1 MLRNRTLIPPLSIHT
16 LDGRVVRA
24 WVFKQKKNLVVAFLD
39 ASCGSCEG
47 FLQQLA
53 AQSSAL
59 RAREAVVLVALLEA
73 PSARLAESL
82 PPEILVGCEMS
93 GRAARAF
100 LGDDALSLARHAA
113 SSRGLERHGIFVTDR
128 YGELFAQWVSRGHE
142 FPAVG
147 EILASIDYAEMACD
161 QCGAP
166 AWPADA

>member
-16 LDGRVVRA
+16 PDGRVVRA
-24 WVFKQKKNLVVAFLD
+24 WDFKQKKNLLVVFLD
-39 ASCGSCEG
+39 ASCGPCEG
-47 FLQQLA
+47 FLQRIA
-53 AQSSAL
+53 AQSAAL

-73 PSARLAESL
+73 PSARLAEAL
-82 PPEILVGCEMS
+82 PAEILVGCEMS

-100 LGDDALSLARHAA
+100 LGEDAL
-113 SSRGLERHGIFVTDR
+113 SSRGLEQRGIFVTDR
-128 YGELFAQWVSRGHE
+128 YGELFWQWVSRSHE

-147 EILASIDYAEMACD
+147 EILSSLEHAEMACD